1 MELQRAVV
9 AVGEVMVIEVLLSDL
24 DVQISGG
31 NGEEQMQV
39 QLYLKEVGGVFYGT
53 VP

>member
-1 MELQRAVV
+1 MHRAVV
-9 AVGEVMVIEVLLSDL
+9 AVGEVRVIEVLLSDL

-39 QLYLKEVGGVFYGT
+39 QLYLKEVVEVFYGT

>member
-1 MELQRAVV
+1 MQRAVV
-9 AVGEVMVIEVLLSDL
+9 AVGEVRVIEVLLSDL

-39 QLYLKEVGGVFYGT
+39 QLHLKEVGGVFYGT

>member
-1 MELQRAVV
+1 MQHAVV
-9 AVGEVMVIEVLLSDL
+9 AVVGEVRVIEVLLSDL

-31 NGEEQMQV
+31 NGEEQTQV
-39 QLYLKEVGGVFYGT
+39 QLCLKEVGGVFYGT

>member
-1 MELQRAVV
+1 MQHAVV
-9 AVGEVMVIEVLLSDL
+9 AVVGEVRVIEVLLSDL

-39 QLYLKEVGGVFYGT
+39 QLYLKEVGEVFYGT

>member
-1 MELQRAVV
+1 MQHAVV
-9 AVGEVMVIEVLLSDL
+9 AVVGEVRVIEVLQSDP

-31 NGEEQMQV
+31 NGEERMQV
-39 QLYLKEVGGVFYGT
+39 QLYLKEVVEVFYGT